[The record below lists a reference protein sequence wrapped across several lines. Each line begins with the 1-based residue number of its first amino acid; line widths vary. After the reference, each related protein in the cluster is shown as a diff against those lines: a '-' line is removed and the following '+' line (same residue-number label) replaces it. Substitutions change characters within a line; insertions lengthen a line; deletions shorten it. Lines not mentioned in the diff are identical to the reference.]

1 MRVGARLSMAKLSL
15 LLAVTAVV
23 CLAQMPPVDSANY
36 AAKVMELTGQVSVLK
51 DATPWALNVGDLVQ
65 VRQLIM
71 TGPDGQ
77 ARFRVSDGSTF
88 DVYPNS
94 RVVFRKDAPNWRDL
108 LDVLV
113 GRVKVH
119 IEHLYGPN
127 PNKIQTPTAVIS
139 VRGTTF
145 DVSVEDEDESTT
157 VEVEE
162 GLVEVQHALLPR
174 GNSKLLT
181 TGESIKV
188 YRNVPI
194 ATNRIDK
201 GDLARRVLR
210 AAMDAVTTWESRI
223 PRTGAGSTP
232 NETGGDTGKKLP
244 PPPPAP
250 APPPP
255 PPAPPAP
262 PAPGHFIDSG
272 AFDAPAVDVLVV
284 RQHPVETRFQKFRHA
299 VWNAVVRF
307 ALGPAPGSDVIIA
320 LRQ

>member
-1 MRVGARLSMAKLSL
+1 MAKLSL

-23 CLAQMPPVDSANY
+23 CLAQMPPADSANY

-223 PRTGAGSTP
+223 PRTGAGAGSTP
-232 NETGGDTGKKLP
+232 SDTGGDTGKKLP

-262 PAPGHFIDSG
+262 PPPGHFIDSS
-272 AFDAPAVDVLVV
+272 ASDASAVDVLVV

-320 LRQ
+320 LRK